1 MKILDYIIIII
12 SISYSSR
19 IIKTKACHKMHK
31 NSFFII
37 NISMQH
43 QGMSC
48 HICLF
53 LNIFQQKTKG
63 YLLFST
69 FWIFLWKYFMV
80 FFPWIL
86 LGISWSLA
94 FHLSRKLNQFPFY
107 CVLYFHNRNWDQK
120 MHLKVLQKVSWR

>member
-1 MKILDYIIIII
+1 MKILDHIIIII

-37 NISMQH
+37 IFLCNIMA
-43 QGMSC
+43 C
-48 HICLF
+48 HVMYAYSW
-53 LNIFQQKTKG
+53 IFSNKKQKG

-69 FWIFLWKYFMV
+69 FWIFLWKYFML